1 MDKKQREERRRQ
13 EDIALQRG
21 LLWVVGAVVLEA
33 LLVLVN
39 RFYINYSLS
48 DAGIQLCITLH
59 EVLRVLRIAAPVAAV
74 LSLAWAVWQFRQKKK
89 YALPLILAIA
99 LAAAAICVHVIIK
112 YQAAGVSMLY
122 WLVVAWAVLALVFY
136 IYQREFFLA
145 AAACG
150 MSVLGL
156 WFVRYGLSGQKE
168 AIALLVPIGIG
179 MLLSIAIFAKIFSEV
194 LFPRFPLQTNL
205 FFIGLILG
213 GLPVIYGKVKG
224 NTIKIPQI
232 LAFVLF
238 FVMVVG
244 FALVG
249 EGGDASADISFSVV
263 NVIKLFGVGI
273 IAAATMVIPGVSGSM
288 IMMILGYYNTII
300 DTINDFIN
308 ALKNFDITAMLET
321 FVVLVPFGVGVVV
334 GVVAVAKLIEF
345 MLKKYPLV
353 TYWAII
359 GLIVASPFAILIM
372 MQVGAIGIVEI
383 LTGVVLLA
391 VGFLISLKLGA

>member
-1 MDKKQREERRRQ
+1 MVKEFIVNVLRGMVIGIANVIPGVSGGTMMVSMGIYDKL
-13 EDIALQRG
+13 I
-21 LLWVVGAVVLEA
+21 
-33 LLVLVN
+33 LVLTH
-39 RFYINYSLS
+39 F
-48 DAGIQLCITLH
+48 
-59 EVLRVLRIAAPVAAV
+59 
-74 LSLAWAVWQFRQKKK
+74 
-89 YALPLILAIA
+89 
-99 LAAAAICVHVIIK
+99 IK
-112 YQAAGVSMLY
+112 RM
-122 WLVVAWAVLALVFY
+122 
-136 IYQREFFLA
+136 
-145 AAACG
+145 
-150 MSVLGL
+150 
-156 WFVRYGLSGQKE
+156 KE
-168 AIALLVPIGIG
+168 AVALLVPIGIG
-179 MLLSIAIFAKIFSEV
+179 MLLSIAVFAKIFSEI

-224 NTIKIPQI
+224 KSIKVPQI

-308 ALKNFDITAMLET
+308 ALKAFDIAAMLQT
-321 FVVLVPFGVGVVV
+321 FVVLVPFGIGVVV

-345 MLKKYPLV
+345 MLKKFPEV

-359 GLIVASPFAILIM
+359 GLIVASPFAILS
-372 MQVGAIGIVEI
+372 IVEI

-391 VGFLISLKLGA
+391 VGFVISLKLGA

>member
-1 MDKKQREERRRQ
+1 MVKEFIVNVLRGMVIGIANVIPGVSGGTMMVSMGIYDKL
-13 EDIALQRG
+13 I
-21 LLWVVGAVVLEA
+21 
-33 LLVLVN
+33 LVLTH
-39 RFYINYSLS
+39 F
-48 DAGIQLCITLH
+48 
-59 EVLRVLRIAAPVAAV
+59 
-74 LSLAWAVWQFRQKKK
+74 
-89 YALPLILAIA
+89 
-99 LAAAAICVHVIIK
+99 IK
-112 YQAAGVSMLY
+112 RM
-122 WLVVAWAVLALVFY
+122 
-136 IYQREFFLA
+136 
-145 AAACG
+145 
-150 MSVLGL
+150 
-156 WFVRYGLSGQKE
+156 KE
-168 AIALLVPIGIG
+168 AVALLVPIGIG
-179 MLLSIAIFAKIFSEV
+179 MLLSIAVFAKIFSEI

-224 NTIKIPQI
+224 KSIKVPQI

-308 ALKNFDITAMLET
+308 ALKDFDIAAMLQT
-321 FVVLVPFGVGVVV
+321 FIVMLTFGIGVVV
-334 GVVAVAKLIEF
+334 GVVAVAKLIECMF
-345 MLKKYPLV
+345 KKFPEV

-391 VGFLISLKLGA
+391 VGFVISLKLGA

>member
-1 MDKKQREERRRQ
+1 M
-13 EDIALQRG
+13 
-21 LLWVVGAVVLEA
+21 
-33 LLVLVN
+33 
-39 RFYINYSLS
+39 
-48 DAGIQLCITLH
+48 
-59 EVLRVLRIAAPVAAV
+59 
-74 LSLAWAVWQFRQKKK
+74 
-89 YALPLILAIA
+89 
-99 LAAAAICVHVIIK
+99 
-112 YQAAGVSMLY
+112 
-122 WLVVAWAVLALVFY
+122 
-136 IYQREFFLA
+136 
-145 AAACG
+145 
-150 MSVLGL
+150 
-156 WFVRYGLSGQKE
+156 KE

-213 GLPVIYGKVKG
+213 GLPVIYSRVRG
-224 NTIKIPQI
+224 NSIRIPQI

-238 FVMVVG
+238 FIMVVG

-249 EGGDASADISFSVV
+249 EGGDASADISFSVF

-300 DTINDFIN
+300 DTINSFIN
-308 ALKNFDITAMLET
+308 ALKDFNIAAMLDT
-321 FVVLVPFGVGVVV
+321 FVVLVPFGIGVVV

-372 MQVGAIGIVEI
+372 MEVGAIGIVEI
-383 LTGVVLLA
+383 LTGVVLLV
-391 VGFLISLKLGA
+391 VGFFISLKLGA

>member
-1 MDKKQREERRRQ
+1 MMITPNLKNVKKE
-13 EDIALQRG
+13 
-21 LLWVVGAVVLEA
+21 WKV
-33 LLVLVN
+33 
-39 RFYINYSLS
+39 
-48 DAGIQLCITLH
+48 
-59 EVLRVLRIAAPVAAV
+59 
-74 LSLAWAVWQFRQKKK
+74 
-89 YALPLILAIA
+89 
-99 LAAAAICVHVIIK
+99 
-112 YQAAGVSMLY
+112 
-122 WLVVAWAVLALVFY
+122 
-136 IYQREFFLA
+136 
-145 AAACG
+145 
-150 MSVLGL
+150 
-156 WFVRYGLSGQKE
+156 
-168 AIALLVPIGIG
+168 
-179 MLLSIAIFAKIFSEV
+179 FAKIFSEI

-224 NTIKIPQI
+224 KSIKVPQI

-308 ALKNFDITAMLET
+308 ALKDFDIAAMLQT
-321 FVVLVPFGVGVVV
+321 FVVLVPFGIGVVV

-345 MLKKYPLV
+345 MLKKFPEV

-391 VGFLISLKLGA
+391 VGFVISLKLGA

>member
-1 MDKKQREERRRQ
+1 MVKEFIVNVLRGMVIGIANVIPGVSGGTMMVSMGIYDKL
-13 EDIALQRG
+13 I
-21 LLWVVGAVVLEA
+21 
-33 LLVLVN
+33 LVLTH
-39 RFYINYSLS
+39 F
-48 DAGIQLCITLH
+48 
-59 EVLRVLRIAAPVAAV
+59 
-74 LSLAWAVWQFRQKKK
+74 
-89 YALPLILAIA
+89 
-99 LAAAAICVHVIIK
+99 IK
-112 YQAAGVSMLY
+112 RM
-122 WLVVAWAVLALVFY
+122 
-136 IYQREFFLA
+136 
-145 AAACG
+145 
-150 MSVLGL
+150 
-156 WFVRYGLSGQKE
+156 KE
-168 AIALLVPIGIG
+168 AVALLVPIGIG
-179 MLLSIAIFAKIFSEV
+179 MLLSIAVFAKIFSEI

-224 NTIKIPQI
+224 KSIKVPQI

-308 ALKNFDITAMLET
+308 ALKAFDIAAMLQT
-321 FVVLVPFGVGVVV
+321 FVVLVPFGIGVVV

-345 MLKKYPLV
+345 MLKKFPEV

-391 VGFLISLKLGA
+391 VGFVISLKLGA

>member
-1 MDKKQREERRRQ
+1 MVKEFIVNVLRGMVIGIANVIPGVSGGTMMVSMGIYDKL
-13 EDIALQRG
+13 I
-21 LLWVVGAVVLEA
+21 
-33 LLVLVN
+33 LVLTH
-39 RFYINYSLS
+39 F
-48 DAGIQLCITLH
+48 
-59 EVLRVLRIAAPVAAV
+59 
-74 LSLAWAVWQFRQKKK
+74 
-89 YALPLILAIA
+89 
-99 LAAAAICVHVIIK
+99 IK
-112 YQAAGVSMLY
+112 RM
-122 WLVVAWAVLALVFY
+122 
-136 IYQREFFLA
+136 
-145 AAACG
+145 
-150 MSVLGL
+150 
-156 WFVRYGLSGQKE
+156 KE
-168 AIALLVPIGIG
+168 AVALLVPIGIG
-179 MLLSIAIFAKIFSEV
+179 MLLSIAVFAKIFSEI

-224 NTIKIPQI
+224 KSIKVPQI

-288 IMMILGYYNTII
+288 IMMIFGYYNTII

-308 ALKNFDITAMLET
+308 ALKDFDIAAMLQT
-321 FVVLVPFGVGVVV
+321 FVVLVPFGIGVVV

-345 MLKKYPLV
+345 MLKKFPEV

-391 VGFLISLKLGA
+391 VGFVISLKLGA